1 MKKLLLTAF
10 AIGLATALQPAAH
23 AQFGS
28 GIVYD
33 PTQSVHAVTQIEH
46 EEQSI
51 SNQFQQIEQG
61 QQICWNWLEMD
72 CSSCSICVTA

>member
-1 MKKLLLTAF
+1 MKKLIVTALS
-10 AIGLATALQPAAH
+10 IGLAAALQPAAH

-33 PTQSVHAVTQIEH
+33 PTQSVHAITQIEH

-51 SNQFQQIEQG
+51 SNQFQQLSLIH
-61 QQICWNWLEMD
+61 I
-72 CSSCSICVTA
+72 